1 MEGFPYLPEYESHGV
16 DAEWCKHP
24 RQGERCPMG
33 LVVDQGEEG
42 QQVGEH
48 VRKA

>member
-1 MEGFPYLPEYESHGV
+1 
-16 DAEWCKHP
+16 
-24 RQGERCPMG
+24 MG

-48 VRKA
+48 VRKAYHYVEDQELRYGEDPRIGQKSV